1 MRDFGVPTPAAVAF
15 VVLGLIWGSNFL
27 FMKWASE
34 TISPEQITL
43 LRVLCG
49 FLPVLVYAAVR
60 RDFRRSHLRFAHHF
74 LAGRGAGDRLA
85 GGRRADHLAGR
96 RGRAAGADR
105 GNRAASRGGA
115 RPAEVPAR
123 PA

>member
-1 MRDFGVPTPAAVAF
+1 MRDFGVPTPAAVAL
-15 VVLGLIWGSNFL
+15 VVLELIWGSNFL

-43 LRVLCG
+43 LCVLCG

-74 LAGRGAGDRLA
+74 LAGRLNAELV
-85 GGRRADHLAGR
+85 
-96 RGRAAGADR
+96 RGRA
-105 GNRAASRGGA
+105 GGA
-115 RPAEVPAR
+115 AATQRGQGNEEECETVEGHGGLCCR
-123 PA
+123 GTG